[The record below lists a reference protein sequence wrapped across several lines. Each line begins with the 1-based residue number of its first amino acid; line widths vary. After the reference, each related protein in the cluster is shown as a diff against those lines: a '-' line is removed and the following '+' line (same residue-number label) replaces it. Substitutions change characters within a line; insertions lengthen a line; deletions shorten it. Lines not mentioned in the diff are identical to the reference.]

1 MLYSHEKSYLLAAR
15 HSTEQAKELHK
26 CQKGTRMLDRSRHK
40 RNDGERNRASSPR
53 PDSSSHPARD
63 RALRFSPN
71 RDQWA
76 SSSQQPDQPTSH
88 GTRSNSEGR
97 PEQRTQIHGSPEKRR
112 GKYIKKLMKWMG
124 CLNPKVEE
132 GHDSVSRQNDIQIY
146 NLHDISYRVD
156 DLIKNFKECENTG
169 EKRKTLEGVANKLLG
184 DLHYYQHVQSQMEK
198 RNLADEMNNVIQVAE
213 KIMWIKKE
221 IGKTSQDRYQ
231 EFMDSIIK
239 YKVNREPSDKQKRLL
254 EFVGDIG
261 NIMEDDKLN
270 GWRQKIVYD
279 ILMSLYKNDEEVLKQ
294 YSKEEQKENKEWLKN
309 KYSAWEKEKG
319 YKNWQMREQ
328 EGIYMEGHGLRDNG
342 KQIQTSSSHPEEP
355 RFSHMDTSAST
366 SSSKQ
371 PEQPISHSESSNLE
385 HRHGDHEIQKIYEKH
400 ESLLKDWENI
410 EKNLEKDPLKEDLNA
425 VHKRTCELRDI
436 VIRQA
441 TLFPSNE
448 QEIRHLNQMQK
459 ELFNIKEELEK
470 KIRKLERSQR

>member
-1 MLYSHEKSYLLAAR
+1 MLEGR
-15 HSTEQAKELHK
+15 F
-26 CQKGTRMLDRSRHK
+26 HK
-40 RNDGERNRASSPR
+40 RNDGEWNRASSPR
-53 PDSSSHPARD
+53 PDSSSHPARE

-76 SSSQQPDQPTSH
+76 SPSQQSDQPTSH
-88 GTRSNSEGR
+88 SRSSNSDGR
-97 PEQRTQIHGSPEKRR
+97 LEQGTQIHRSPEKRR

-132 GHDSVSRQNDIQIY
+132 GHDISSMQNDMQIY
-146 NLHDISYRVD
+146 NLQNISYRVEEGHDIPSMQNDMQIYNLQNISYRVD

-169 EKRKTLEGVANKLLG
+169 EKRKTLEEIAKKLLG
-184 DLHYYQHVQSQMEK
+184 DLHKYNHVQSQIDKHDLVNEG
-198 RNLADEMNNVIQVAE
+198 NNAIQVSE

-231 EFMDSIIK
+231 EFMDNIRK

-254 EFVGDIG
+254 EFAGDIG

-279 ILMSLYKNDEEVLKQ
+279 ILMSLYKDDKDVLKQ
-294 YSKEEQKENKEWLKN
+294 YSKEEQKENKKWLKN
-309 KYSAWEKEKG
+309 KYSAWKEEKG
-319 YKNWQMREQ
+319 YGLEKNRQMREQ
-328 EGIYMEGHGLRDNG
+328 EGVYMEGQGSKDNG

-371 PEQPISHSESSNLE
+371 SEQPISHSESSNPE
-385 HRHGDHEIQKIYEKH
+385 HRHGDQEIQKIYKKY
-400 ESLLKDWENI
+400 ESLLKDWENS
-410 EKNLEKDPLKEDLNA
+410 EKNLGKDPLKEDLKA
-425 VHKRTCELRDI
+425 VHKQTCELRNI

-448 QEIRHLNQMQK
+448 QETKDLNQMQRK
-459 ELFNIKEELEK
+459 LFSIQEVVEK
-470 KIRKLERSQR
+470 KIRKLERSQK